1 MAAYPANTLLLL
13 KKEKINKVTIR
24 RFFLTAVVKKPV
36 TDYLEC
42 CSEVKKI

>member
-1 MAAYPANTLLLL
+1 MAAYPAQTLLLL

-24 RFFLTAVVKKPV
+24 RFFLTAVVNKTV
-36 TDYLEC
+36 TDYLGC